1 MRKPAATAALPHS
14 ERKKHMTAENTGA
27 LIRLLR
33 LKKGLTQKQLA
44 DALCVSDKAVSKWE
58 VGNGLPDISLLTGL
72 AELLGVEPG
81 RLLSGEAPDL
91 AVPGG
96 NMKNIKFYVCPD
108 CGNLATATSA
118 AQVSCCGKPLV
129 ERIPQKASGSHMLD
143 VEPVEDE
150 WFITSGHEMSK
161 QHHISFVAFA
171 TSERL
176 LTVRQYPEWELQL
189 RLPKMGRGKLF
200 FGCKEH
206 GVFYQ
211 LL

>member
-1 MRKPAATAALPHS
+1 
-14 ERKKHMTAENTGA
+14 MTAESTGA
-27 LIRLLR
+27 LIRSLR
-33 LKKGLTQKQLA
+33 LKKGLTQRQLA
-44 DALCVSDKAVSKWE
+44 DALFVSDKTVSKWE

-72 AELLGVEPG
+72 AGFLGVEPG
-81 RLLSGEAPDL
+81 RLLAGEAPEST
-91 AVPGG
+91 VSGG

-108 CGNLATATSA
+108 CGNLITATCA
-118 AQVSCCGKPLV
+118 AEVSCCGKPLS
-129 ERIPQKASGSHMLD
+129 ERIPRKASGSHTLG
-143 VEPVEDE
+143 VESVEDE
-150 WFITSGHEMSK
+150 LFVTSSHEMSK

-171 TSERL
+171 AGERL
-176 LTVRQYPEWELQL
+176 LTVLQYPEWELQL